1 MYACASGK
9 YVIAEEEFLRS
20 SEASPSISIPIIS
33 LASAHLFISG
43 MARSRAISLSPVRA
57 AFLHKVF
64 IAHYL
69 KHRDCGCTGEMI
81 SPKVVPSI
89 PFSGLI
95 SGDTSTADI
104 GNPFA
109 MPFAEVIMSGR
120 IPACLMGE
128 EFPCASVAALDF
140 VGYQQCAGCGGDF
153 AQAAQEIIIDHAD
166 SCNS

>member
-33 LASAHLFISG
+33 PRPRTSLFRNGAKPRDKSFSG
-43 MARSRAISLSPVRA
+43 SGCIPP
-57 AFLHKVF
+57 KVF

-81 SPKVVPSI
+81 SSEGCAEYPF
-89 PFSGLI
+89 FSGLI

-120 IPACLMGE
+120 IPRADGRRISLCVRSRFGFRRLSAVCRLRRRLRSGGAGNHHR
-128 EFPCASVAALDF
+128 PCGFL
-140 VGYQQCAGCGGDF
+140 QL
-153 AQAAQEIIIDHAD
+153 
-166 SCNS
+166 